1 MRKCSLFV
9 AVVAVVLAV
18 GLTAA
23 YASHQTS
30 REIEVKLMKVG
41 EKGKTLKNNGKEHSF
56 TLKDLSDGKT
66 EYWIKKDKKA
76 YLVQMVRDDIVTL
89 AGGETITVLV
99 LPAMEVD
106 TSDDSDAI
114 AGLVAMTSLPEDAPT
129 WNITMEL
136 KEKRTA
142 PRPSMPSG
150 GGGGGGW

>member
-114 AGLVAMTSLPEDAPT
+114 AGPRGDDEPARGRSDVEHHDGAEGKAD
-129 WNITMEL
+129 
-136 KEKRTA
+136 RTA
-142 PRPSMPSG
+142 SVDA
-150 GGGGGGW
+150 